1 MAYCTT
7 NDLLARFDT
16 DELLRLTDR
25 ANSGSIDEQVVSAA
39 IDDASNLIDG
49 YLGGRYTLPL
59 SVVPSVL
66 TKICADIARFNMYDH
81 SVPETVEKN
90 NKAAMDFL
98 KSVGKGEVR
107 LGLSNTNEAPASDD
121 QIQMQSESG
130 VFSRSK
136 SKGFI

>member
-1 MAYCTT
+1 
-7 NDLLARFDT
+7 
-16 DELLRLTDR
+16 
-25 ANSGSIDEQVVSAA
+25 
-39 IDDASNLIDG
+39 
-49 YLGGRYTLPL
+49 
-59 SVVPSVL
+59 
-66 TKICADIARFNMYDH
+66 MYDH

>member
-49 YLGGRYTLPL
+49 YLG
-59 SVVPSVL
+59 
-66 TKICADIARFNMYDH
+66 
-81 SVPETVEKN
+81 
-90 NKAAMDFL
+90 
-98 KSVGKGEVR
+98 
-107 LGLSNTNEAPASDD
+107 
-121 QIQMQSESG
+121 
-130 VFSRSK
+130 
-136 SKGFI
+136 